1 MAGHFIAFQRM
12 LRLKNAILSTLASS
26 EFINLKVAKE
36 ETKLLKDD
44 LIWQCLADIVRAAF
58 PALRVLRLADKK
70 NQGMD
75 KLYYYVRKTDV
86 TLTTQANDLNK
97 IASAEVKTKLKTFF
111 KSYENDTDSVS
122 GDDDDSDGDSDDDA
136 DGNDKDNDD
145 AASIDSVPSVD
156 LNTVMEATEDGYMY
170 GNLEQTDISQRNLV
184 AQFRQAW
191 GRRRKKL
198 VHDYSITGWMLSPIP
213 VVMEDAAINHTGFH
227 RNAVDRLITKL
238 FAPSTDYN
246 SEADRAVAVGHILNT
261 FWTEHEH
268 FHAKCGPYANRQH
281 IWISQDL
288 TDGNSH
294 LWHKKNSLRYTSIL
308 GKLACLVC
316 SKILGIGS
324 AERSWGDVKHLKTD
338 KRAKL
343 SGESTKMQSTIF
355 GASCAERARIKQTS
369 HPHGESINTT
379 WDDADFADP
388 GLDVTTP
395 EVVAAPKQRIF
406 RAWLEDWEM
415 TARAKQDPVHEAQ
428 FLLKYGGLVWFDP
441 DLKKKFM
448 ASSERM
454 HWSAM
459 RGTRGYCLLGLLDT
473 YDPSVPDEKDWE
485 PWVLDPEVLHC
496 LIVEYYEKNPSPNIV
511 VVVQKEANA
520 DDDNTEEDDE

>member
-12 LRLKNAILSTLASS
+12 LRLKNAIQSTLASS
-26 EFINLKVAKE
+26 EFILLKVAKE

-70 NQGMD
+70 SQGMD
-75 KLYYYVRKTDV
+75 KLYYYVRKTDA

-97 IASAEVKTKLKTFF
+97 IASEEVKTKLKTFF
-111 KSYENDTDSVS
+111 KSYENDTDDVS
-122 GDDDDSDGDSDDDA
+122 SDDDSDDDSIEDLS
-136 DGNDKDNDD
+136 NDNVSNDD
-145 AASIDSVPSVD
+145 AASVDSVESVN
-156 LNTVMEATEDGYMY
+156 LRTVLEATETDYMY
-170 GNLEQTDISQRNLV
+170 DNLATVNLSQRNIV
-184 AQFRQAW
+184 SQFRQAW

-213 VVMEDAAINHTGFH
+213 VVMEDAAKNHTGFH

-238 FAPSTDYN
+238 FAPSGKYN
-246 SEADRAVAVGHILNT
+246 TEQDRTLAVGGLLNR
-261 FWTEHEH
+261 FWTEHEQ

-308 GKLACLVC
+308 GQLACLVC

-343 SGESTKMQSTIF
+343 SGEATKMQSTIF

-369 HPHGESINTT
+369 YLQGDSLNKT
-379 WDDADFADP
+379 WEDADFADP
-388 GLDVTTP
+388 GLNMTTSP
-395 EVVAAPKQRIF
+395 VITTPKQRIF
-406 RAWLEDWEM
+406 RAWLETWEL
-415 TARAKQDPVHEAQ
+415 TAKAKQDPVNEAKL
-428 FLLKYGGLVWFDP
+428 LLKYGGLVWFDP
-441 DLKKKFM
+441 DTKQTFM
-448 ASSERM
+448 ASSDKM
-454 HWSAM
+454 HWCSM
-459 RGTRGYCLLGLLDT
+459 RGSRGYCLLGLLDT
-473 YDPSVPDEKDWE
+473 YDANAPNEKDWE
-485 PWVLDPEVLHC
+485 PWVLDPDVLHC
-496 LIVEYYEKNPSPNIV
+496 QIVEYYEKNPSPNIV
-511 VVVQKEANA
+511 VVEKETESIESN
-520 DDDNTEEDDE
+520 DDNDNEE